1 MSDLL
6 SDDFGTSSGP
16 SGFWSGLHPSLRS
29 AAIVWVFLL
38 AFALVNSFTA
48 GGSIVICYPLQLLLY
63 FANGALAARF
73 ALDSGYSVSDLPRI
87 GAFAALLGW
96 LAPAIF
102 YLVLGLVLGIV
113 TLGAALIGTVLCIAC
128 GPIDLALH
136 AACGALG
143 AYVYGRISGAAPNPT
158 FL

>member
-6 SDDFGTSSGP
+6 SDGLGTSSGP

-29 AAIVWVFLL
+29 AAIVWIFLL

-48 GGSIVICYPLQLLLY
+48 GSSLVICYPLQLLLY
-63 FANGALAARF
+63 FGNGALAARF
-73 ALDSGYSVSDLPRI
+73 ALDSGYAVSDLPRL

-96 LAPAIF
+96 IAPALF
-102 YLVLGLVLGIV
+102 YFVAGVLLGIV
-113 TLGAALIGTVLCIAC
+113 TLGAALVGMVFCVAC

-143 AYVYGRISGAAPNPT
+143 AYVYGRVSGAAPDPT
-158 FL
+158 GF

>member
-6 SDDFGTSSGP
+6 SEGLETSRGP
-16 SGFWSGLHPSLRS
+16 GGFWGSMHPSLRS
-29 AAIVWVFLL
+29 AVIIWVFLI

-63 FANGALAARF
+63 LANGALAARF
-73 ALDSGYSVSDLPRI
+73 ALDSGYSVSDLPRL

-102 YLVLGLVLGIV
+102 YFVLGILLGVV

-143 AYVYGRISGAAPNPT
+143 AYLYGQFSGIPPEPT